1 MFYGYQMAECAIN
14 IAEFDQSLK
23 SSNDE
28 ISLFLISHLLRPGLL
43 GKIIGKNLAY
53 LANAICSLSVTD
65 GSLLDYD
72 RKRIASRAKI

>member
-43 GKIIGKNLAY
+43 GKIIAKDLAY
-53 LANAICSLSVTD
+53 LANAIVQLECYRRQLV
-65 GSLLDYD
+65 GL
-72 RKRIASRAKI
+72 